1 MPEETMKRSITL
13 LAAAL
18 AALLLLAA
26 CSGGGAATTTTTA
39 TTTAG
44 GSSTSTAAGGEF
56 QVVIDSFAFT
66 PAELTVPVGATVTWV
81 NHQGARHDVVAA
93 DGTFTSPLFG
103 EGETFSFT
111 FTAPGEYPY
120 VCSIHSGMD
129 GTIIVTP

>member
-1 MPEETMKRSITL
+1 LLLTDCEETVKRSLIPIAAG
-13 LAAAL
+13 LAAV
-18 AALLLLAA
+18 LLLAA
-26 CSGGGAATTTTTA
+26 CSGDGGSTTTTAAATTTTP
-39 TTTAG
+39 AG
-44 GSSTSTAAGGEF
+44 TEF

-103 EGETFSFT
+103 QDETFSFT

-120 VCSIHSGMD
+120 VCSIHGGMD

>member
-1 MPEETMKRSITL
+1 MKRSTTL
-13 LAAAL
+13 LATAL

-26 CSGGGAATTTTTA
+26 CSGGGAATTTTT
-39 TTTAG
+39 TTAG
-44 GSSTSTAAGGEF
+44 GSSTSAAGGGQF

-103 EGETFSFT
+103 DGEAFSFT
-111 FTAPGEYPY
+111 FAAPGEYPY
-120 VCSIHSGMD
+120 VCSIHAGME

>member
-1 MPEETMKRSITL
+1 MKRSITA

-18 AALLLLAA
+18 AAVLVLAA
-26 CSGGGAATTTTTA
+26 CSGGGAATTTTP

-44 GSSTSTAAGGEF
+44 GSSTSTAVGGQF

-103 EGETFSFT
+103 DGESFSFT
-111 FTAPGEYPY
+111 FTTPGEYPY
-120 VCSIHSGMD
+120 VCSIHAGME